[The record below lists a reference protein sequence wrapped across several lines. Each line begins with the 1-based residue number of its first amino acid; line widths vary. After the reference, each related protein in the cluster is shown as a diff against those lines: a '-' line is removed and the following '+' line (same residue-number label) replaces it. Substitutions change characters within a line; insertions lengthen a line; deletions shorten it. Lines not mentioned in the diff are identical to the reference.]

1 MWAAL
6 IILFLILALSTAILS
21 LNSRLGGDREGGL
34 RLNGEKL
41 LPAQSGENLLSALS
55 AAKIYIPSG
64 CGGKATCGLC
74 KVQMDPRIEVLPTE
88 EPFLSPEERKM
99 GIRLACQHKVRG
111 TMELSLPE
119 HFLNATS
126 FQGVTRSISALNHD
140 TRLIEFELDQR
151 IDFKPGQFLQIRIPG
166 TEDEFRA
173 YSIASSPLEEKSIRF
188 LIRKVPGGFSTT
200 FTHEVLEVGDKLDII
215 GPFGD
220 FIFQEKS
227 KRPILLVAGGSGM
240 APIYSIL
247 LYMASKKLE
256 RSEALFFFGART
268 RKDLFLEKEMKELSQ
283 ALPFLKFIPAL
294 SHPEPGDEWQGETG
308 LITDVVDTHV
318 KDAGKYEAYLCGS
331 RPLVDA
337 AFSLLSAKGLS
348 GEHIYFDAF

>member
-1 MWAAL
+1 MWA
-6 IILFLILALSTAILS
+6 FLILTLLVLVLS
-21 LNSRLGGDREGGL
+21 LVILALNNKLGGDREALL
-34 RLNGEKL
+34 RLNQEKV
-41 LPAQSGENLLSALS
+41 LPSVSGENLLSALNG
-55 AAKIYIPSG
+55 AGVYIPSG

-74 KVQMDPRIEVLPTE
+74 KVQMDPHTEVLPTE

-111 TMELSLPE
+111 TVDISLPA
-119 HFLNATS
+119 HFLNASS
-126 FQGVTRSISALNHD
+126 FQAIARSITSLNHD
-140 TRLIEFELDQR
+140 TRLLEFELDR
-151 IDFKPGQFLQIRIPG
+151 PIRFMPGQFLQIHIPG

-173 YSIASSPLEEKSIRF
+173 YSIASSPLEEKNIRF
-188 LIRKVPGGFSTT
+188 LIRKVPGGLSTT

-227 KRPILLVAGGSGM
+227 KRPMLLIAGGSGM

-268 RKDLFLEKEMKELSQ
+268 RKDLFLEDEINELSK

-294 SHPEPGDEWQGETG
+294 SHPEPGDLWQGETG
-308 LITDVVDTHV
+308 LITDVVDRHV
-318 KDAGKYEAYLCGS
+318 KNAGKYEAYVCGS

-337 AFSLLSAKGLS
+337 ASSLLRGKGLS